1 MKNQICIY
9 HMISYIFLISNFI
22 LRVLYILTFDNVY
35 TWTNSNYSTTWKK
48 YILPTNYFKM
58 RKSFLRRILTWIVGC
73 SYETR
78 FKRIFLYVSN
88 SLYLRTWSLYPFV
101 SGSFY
106 LLKHTTKYPWATI
119 EKENKIVYIILVFKY
134 FEFLDKKTPFLA
146 YLHSF
151 KMK

>member
-58 RKSFLRRILTWIVGC
+58 RKSFLRRILTWLVGC

-88 SLYLRTWSLYPFV
+88 PYISVHGHYIRFV
-101 SGSFY
+101 SVDLSVCWSIQQSI
-106 LLKHTTKYPWATI
+106 LEQPLKKRIKLFTLFWYSNI
-119 EKENKIVYIILVFKY
+119 SNF
-134 FEFLDKKTPFLA
+134 
-146 YLHSF
+146 
-151 KMK
+151 

>member
-58 RKSFLRRILTWIVGC
+58 RKSFLRRILTWLVGC

-101 SGSFY
+101 SVDLSICWSIQQNI
-106 LLKHTTKYPWATI
+106 LEQPLKKRIKLFTLFWYSNI
-119 EKENKIVYIILVFKY
+119 SNF
-134 FEFLDKKTPFLA
+134 
-146 YLHSF
+146 
-151 KMK
+151 